1 MQWKKVNKS
10 GRSTPGAMVMVGAG
24 HVSAQCQETQPLHFP
39 CIALHCICI
48 ALLSVKRPSNLYTHV
63 RAQLYT
69 SLPLYCIV
77 QCQSRNLY
85 TRAKPYTSLSQ
96 LPLHCIVFLSGRSEK
111 IRSCTFQLYSIACQR
126 LQYTLLPNNP
136 MQCFES
142 NVLVHCEEEAA
153 WVAAA
158 PNIRFR

>member
-1 MQWKKVNKS
+1 MCLFSVKRRNLYTS
-10 GRSTPGAMVMVGAG
+10 
-24 HVSAQCQETQPLHFP
+24 L
-39 CIALHCICI
+39 ALHCICI
-48 ALLSVKRPSNLYTHV
+48 ALLSVKRPSNLYTLV

-85 TRAKPYTSLSQ
+85 TRAKPYTSLSK
-96 LPLHCIVFLSGRSEK
+96 LPLHCIVFLSVRSEK
-111 IRSCTFQLYSIACQR
+111 IRSCTFQLCSIACQR
-126 LQYTLLPNNP
+126 LQYTLLPNIP

-142 NVLVHCEEEAA
+142 SMLLHCEEEAA